1 MAHRLDGKVAIVTG
15 GGGGFGRAIASHFAA
30 EGASVAV
37 TARTKSQLDETV
49 AFIQAAATPGYGRA
63 LAVPG
68 DATNR
73 ADVERVVAAAREA
86 FGPISIMVSNAGV
99 PGPFGPIGILDPDEW
114 WSAQEIHL
122 RAPFL
127 FMSAVLPEM
136 MERRAG
142 CLITIASPRAKM
154 VSPNLSAYCL
164 GKSAQVRL
172 TELVANEV
180 KDYGITAFAV
190 DPGSTPTNMADATMN
205 SPQAQRWVP
214 EMVEKL
220 RSMRGQPGGPF
231 GGETQLARCA
241 ERCVEL
247 AAGMHDE
254 LSGTYIGRSETAEP
268 WK

>member
-37 TARTKSQLDETV
+37 TARTKSQLDGTV
-49 AFIQAAATPGYGRA
+49 ALIEAAGGRA
-63 LAVPG
+63 IAVGG
-68 DATNR
+68 DATKR
-73 ADVERVVAAAREA
+73 ADVERVVATAREA
-86 FGPISIMVSNAGV
+86 FGSISIMVNNAGV

-114 WSAQEIHL
+114 WAAQEVHL

-127 FMSAVLPEM
+127 YMSAVLPEM
-136 MERRAG
+136 MERREG

-154 VSPNLSAYCL
+154 LSPNLSAYCL
-164 GKSAQVRL
+164 GKSSQVRL
-172 TELVANEV
+172 TQLVANEV
-180 KDYGITAFAV
+180 KRYGITAFAV

-214 EMVEKL
+214 EMVERL
-220 RSMRGQPGGPF
+220 RSMSGQPGG
-231 GGETQLARCA
+231 EAVLARCA

-254 LSGTYIGRSETAEP
+254 LSGTYIGRSETSEA

>member
-1 MAHRLDGKVAIVTG
+1 MVKFMAHRLDGKVAIVTG

-30 EGASVAV
+30 EGAGVAV
-37 TARTKSQLDETV
+37 TARTQSQLDETV
-49 AFIQAAATPGYGRA
+49 ALIDAAGGRA
-63 LAVPG
+63 LAVAG

-73 ADVERVVAAAREA
+73 ADVERVVATAREA
-86 FGPISIMVSNAGV
+86 FGPISIVVNNAGV

-114 WSAQEIHL
+114 WAAQAVHL

-127 FMSAVLPEM
+127 YMSAVLPEM
-136 MERRAG
+136 MERREG
-142 CLITIASPRAKM
+142 CLITITSPRAKM

-172 TELVANEV
+172 TQLVANEV

-214 EMVEKL
+214 EMVERL
-220 RSMRGQPGGPF
+220 RSMSGQPGG
-231 GGETQLARCA
+231 EAQLKRCA

-254 LSGTYIGRSETAEP
+254 LSGTYIGRSETSEA

>member
-37 TARTKSQLDETV
+37 TARTKSQLDGTV
-49 AFIQAAATPGYGRA
+49 ALIEAAGGRA
-63 LAVPG
+63 IAVGG

-73 ADVERVVAAAREA
+73 ADVERVVATAREA
-86 FGPISIMVSNAGV
+86 FGPISIVVNNAGV

-114 WSAQEIHL
+114 WAAQAVHL

-127 FMSAVLPEM
+127 YMSAVLPEM
-136 MERRAG
+136 MERREG
-142 CLITIASPRAKM
+142 CLITITSPRAKM

-164 GKSAQVRL
+164 GKSSQVRL
-172 TELVANEV
+172 TQLVANEV

-214 EMVEKL
+214 EMVERL
-220 RSMRGQPGGPF
+220 RSMSGQPGG
-231 GGETQLARCA
+231 EAVLARCA

-254 LSGTYIGRSETAEP
+254 LSGTYIGRSETSEA

>member
-37 TARTKSQLDETV
+37 TARTKSQLNETV
-49 AFIQAAATPGYGRA
+49 ALIQAAATPQHGRA

-68 DATNR
+68 DSTDR
-73 ADVERVVAAAREA
+73 ADVERVVATTRET

-114 WSAQEIHL
+114 WAAQEVHL

-127 FMSAVLPEM
+127 YMTAVLPEM
-136 MERRAG
+136 MERREG

-164 GKSAQVRL
+164 GKSSQVRL
-172 TELVANEV
+172 TQLVANEV

-214 EMVEKL
+214 EMVERL
-220 RSMRGQPGGPF
+220 RSMSGQPGG
-231 GGETQLARCA
+231 EAVLARCA

-247 AAGMHDE
+247 AAGMHNE
-254 LSGTYIGRSETAEP
+254 LSGAYIGRSETSEA